1 MSTVCVRRDI
11 NVPSGDLRAIVEKL
25 SELSVRE
32 CGAGSVLPAD
42 DPALDYSATIDV
54 FDTAAGR
61 VLVRWTATFSVANH
75 RPDVVTSLRNA
86 VFRDFV
92 DELQRQV
99 RGDSWIGR
107 AS

>member
-42 DPALDYSATIDV
+42 GPALDYSATIDV
-54 FDTAAGR
+54 FDTD
-61 VLVRWTATFSVANH
+61 
-75 RPDVVTSLRNA
+75 RPDVVTTLRDA

-99 RGDSWIGR
+99 RGDSWIDR

>member
-11 NVPSGDLRAIVEKL
+11 DVPSGDLRAIVEKL
-25 SELSVRE
+25 SELSNRE
-32 CGAGSVLPAD
+32 CRVCGVLPAD
-42 DPALDYSATIDV
+42 SPALDYSATIDV

-75 RPDVVTSLRNA
+75 GADVVTTLRDA

>member
-11 NVPSGDLRAIVEKL
+11 AVPSGDLRAIVEKL
-25 SELSVRE
+25 SDLSDRE
-32 CGAGSVLPAD
+32 CRACGVLPAD
-42 DPALDYSATIDV
+42 GPPLDYSASIDV
-54 FDTAAGR
+54 FDTTAGR

-75 RPDVVTSLRNA
+75 RTDVVTTLRDA

-92 DELQRQV
+92 DELGRQV
-99 RGDSWIGR
+99 RGDSSIGR